1 MSKIVS
7 SSLKTIKIPTG
18 IKNKIITKSTDS
30 KIYPI
35 CDYTLNFDGCSKG
48 NPGLAGIGIVI
59 YNKGIEIHSACKFIG
74 IKTNNQSE
82 YSALIFGLEEAI
94 KMEIDQ
100 ISIFGDSQIVINQVN
115 GIFKIKS
122 DNLIELNKKAND
134 LKKQFKYIEFNH
146 VPREKNKRAD
156 ELSNIALFNT
166 NPTTTVEPNHTFTT
180 TVNNSVDTK
189 IHDLDEVFIEE
200 DISDDMSEQ
209 TVSNNIPIISK
220 PIKLI
225 NSFFPVIKTKSSISL
240 PKIQPKTK

>member
-7 SSLKTIKIPTG
+7 SSLKTLKIPTG
-18 IKNKIITKSTDS
+18 IKKKIITKPTDS

-59 YNKGIEIHSACKFIG
+59 YNKGIEIHSAYKFIG

-82 YSALIFGLEEAI
+82 YSALIFGLQEAI

-100 ISIFGDSQIVINQVN
+100 ISIFGDSQIVINQIN
-115 GIFKIKS
+115 GLFKIKS
-122 DNLIELNKKAND
+122 DNLLELNKEANE

-156 ELSNIALFNT
+156 ELSNIALFNMY
-166 NPTTTVEPNHTFTT
+166 PTTTIEPNNI
-180 TVNNSVDTK
+180 VNNTVDTK
-189 IHDLDEVFIEE
+189 IKGLDEVLIEE
-200 DISDDMSEQ
+200 VIVDDMSEI
-209 TVSNNIPIISK
+209 TVSNNIPMRGR
-220 PIKLI
+220 PVKLI
-225 NSFFPVIKTKSSISL
+225 NSFFPTIKTKSNIAL
-240 PKIQPKTK
+240 PKIEPKTK

>member
-7 SSLKTIKIPTG
+7 SSLKTLKIPTG
-18 IKNKIITKSTDS
+18 IKKKIITKTTDS

-59 YNKGIEIHSACKFIG
+59 YNKGIEIHSAYKFIG

-82 YSALIFGLEEAI
+82 YSALIFGLQEAI

-100 ISIFGDSQIVINQVN
+100 ISIFGDSQIVINQIN
-115 GIFKIKS
+115 GLFKIKS
-122 DNLIELNKKAND
+122 DNLLELNKEANE

-156 ELSNIALFNT
+156 ELSNIALFNMY
-166 NPTTTVEPNHTFTT
+166 PTTTIEPNN
-180 TVNNSVDTK
+180 TVNNTVDTK
-189 IHDLDEVFIEE
+189 IKGLDEVLIEE
-200 DISDDMSEQ
+200 VIVDDMSEI
-209 TVSNNIPIISK
+209 TVSNNIPMRGR
-220 PIKLI
+220 PVKLI
-225 NSFFPVIKTKSSISL
+225 NSFFPTIKTKSNIAL
-240 PKIQPKTK
+240 PKIEPKTK

>member
-7 SSLKTIKIPTG
+7 SSLKTLKIPTG
-18 IKNKIITKSTDS
+18 IKKKIITKSTDS

-59 YNKGIEIHSACKFIG
+59 YNKGIEIHSAYKFIG

-82 YSALIFGLEEAI
+82 YSALIFGLQEAI

-100 ISIFGDSQIVINQVN
+100 ISIFGDSQIVINQIN
-115 GIFKIKS
+115 GLFKIKS
-122 DNLIELNKKAND
+122 DNLLELNKEANE

-156 ELSNIALFNT
+156 ELSNIALFNMY
-166 NPTTTVEPNHTFTT
+166 PTTTIEPNN
-180 TVNNSVDTK
+180 TVNNTVDTK
-189 IHDLDEVFIEE
+189 IKGLDEVLIEE
-200 DISDDMSEQ
+200 VIVDDMSEII
-209 TVSNNIPIISK
+209 VSNNIPMRGR
-220 PIKLI
+220 PVKLI
-225 NSFFPVIKTKSSISL
+225 NSFFPTIKTKSNIAL
-240 PKIQPKTK
+240 PKIEPTTK

>member
-7 SSLKTIKIPTG
+7 SSLKTLKIPTG
-18 IKNKIITKSTDS
+18 IKKKIITKPTDS

-59 YNKGIEIHSACKFIG
+59 YNKGIEIHSAYKFIG

-82 YSALIFGLEEAI
+82 YSALIFGLQEAI

-100 ISIFGDSQIVINQVN
+100 ISIFGDSQIVINQIN
-115 GIFKIKS
+115 GLFKIKS
-122 DNLIELNKKAND
+122 DNLLELNKEANE

-156 ELSNIALFNT
+156 ELSNIALFNMY
-166 NPTTTVEPNHTFTT
+166 PTTTIEPNN
-180 TVNNSVDTK
+180 TVNNTVDTK
-189 IHDLDEVFIEE
+189 IKGLDEVLIEE
-200 DISDDMSEQ
+200 VLVDDMSEI
-209 TVSNNIPIISK
+209 TVSNNIPIRGR
-220 PIKLI
+220 PVKLI
-225 NSFFPVIKTKSSISL
+225 NSFFPTIKTKSNIAL
-240 PKIQPKTK
+240 PKIEPKTK

>member
-7 SSLKTIKIPTG
+7 SSLKTLKIPTG
-18 IKNKIITKSTDS
+18 IKKKIITKSTDS

-59 YNKGIEIHSACKFIG
+59 YNKGIEIHSAYKFIG

-82 YSALIFGLEEAI
+82 YSALIFGLQEAI

-100 ISIFGDSQIVINQVN
+100 ISIFGDSQIVINQIN
-115 GIFKIKS
+115 GLFKIKS
-122 DNLIELNKKAND
+122 DNLLELNKEANE

-156 ELSNIALFNT
+156 ELSNIALFNMY
-166 NPTTTVEPNHTFTT
+166 PTTTIEPNNI
-180 TVNNSVDTK
+180 VNNTVDTK
-189 IHDLDEVFIEE
+189 IKGLDEVLIEE
-200 DISDDMSEQ
+200 VIVDDMSEI
-209 TVSNNIPIISK
+209 TVSNNIPMRGR
-220 PIKLI
+220 PVKLI
-225 NSFFPVIKTKSSISL
+225 NSFFPTIKTKSNIAL
-240 PKIQPKTK
+240 PKIEPKTK

>member
-7 SSLKTIKIPTG
+7 SSLKTLKIPTG
-18 IKNKIITKSTDS
+18 IKKKIITKTTDS

-59 YNKGIEIHSACKFIG
+59 YNKGIEIHSAYKFIG

-82 YSALIFGLEEAI
+82 YSALIFGLQEAI

-100 ISIFGDSQIVINQVN
+100 ISIFGDSQIVINQIN
-115 GIFKIKS
+115 GLFKIKS
-122 DNLIELNKKAND
+122 DNLLELNKEANE

-156 ELSNIALFNT
+156 ELSNIALFNMY
-166 NPTTTVEPNHTFTT
+166 PTTTIEPNN
-180 TVNNSVDTK
+180 TVNNTVDTK
-189 IHDLDEVFIEE
+189 IKDLDEVLIEE
-200 DISDDMSEQ
+200 VIVDDMSEI
-209 TVSNNIPIISK
+209 TVSNNIPMRGR
-220 PIKLI
+220 PVKLI
-225 NSFFPVIKTKSSISL
+225 NSFFPTIKTKSNIAL
-240 PKIQPKTK
+240 PKIEPKTK